1 MKKLLPLFLPL
12 VMACD
17 SPDETPPVSH
27 LDTPEQANPAASGG
41 KEQGGLLRA
50 PLKHLAAG
58 DKAPDFRVELLG
70 GRFLRL
76 SSHVKSCGGPTILV
90 FARAH
95 W

>member
-17 SPDETPPVSH
+17 SPGETPPVSL
-27 LDTPEQANPAASGG
+27 LDTPEQANSAVSGG

-50 PLKHLAAG
+50 PRKHLAAG

-70 GRFLRL
+70 GKFLRL